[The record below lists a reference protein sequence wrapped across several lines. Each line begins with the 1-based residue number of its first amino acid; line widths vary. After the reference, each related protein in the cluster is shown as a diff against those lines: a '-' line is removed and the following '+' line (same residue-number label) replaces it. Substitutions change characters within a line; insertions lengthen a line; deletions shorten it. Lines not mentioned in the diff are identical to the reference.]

1 MKLKIFSLILVV
13 TSLISFSACSLNKDN
28 IFINGQVEETIEVN
42 TTFIDKGVSYP
53 NNLTL
58 ITDGEINTSI
68 LGRQEITY
76 KIYSS
81 DGELVKELHRFVTV
95 IDTIAPTFVA
105 ITNKT
110 YYVGFNYAISDF
122 VSEYRDNYNNN
133 SSITT
138 SSNNFI
144 FTTAGQHNVNITFTD
159 SSNNSTIY
167 ATRDLATIYSRM
179 NRFNPDEICYVVD
192 NRQGMYFKQVFRS
205 SYKSGLVK
213 DSTEL
218 NFYGFGTMN
227 GSDGKPFKT
236 RDGGVME
243 LRQLI
248 SMVEDVTYTK
258 LKETIVGEERRT
270 LAGKLAIAVLKYA
283 DLLPLRNTD
292 YIFDVEKFASL
303 EGKTGPYILYTAVRI
318 NSIFSKL
325 DEVKENYT
333 IKGIYSDEELN
344 IYIKIIELTKTID
357 AAFNEKTLSYI
368 CDYLF
373 NLANLY
379 NKFYSEHNILNEE
392 DENKKE
398 TYLALSKLTYSVI
411 EKLLNVLA
419 IDMID
424 KM

>member
-1 MKLKIFSLILVV
+1 MDVAKEDDKIEIPPLIV
-13 TSLISFSACSLNKDN
+13 IKKD
-28 IFINGQVEETIEVN
+28 G
-42 TTFIDKGVSYP
+42 
-53 NNLTL
+53 
-58 ITDGEINTSI
+58 
-68 LGRQEITY
+68 
-76 KIYSS
+76 
-81 DGELVKELHRFVTV
+81 
-95 IDTIAPTFVA
+95 
-105 ITNKT
+105 
-110 YYVGFNYAISDF
+110 
-122 VSEYRDNYNNN
+122 
-133 SSITT
+133 
-138 SSNNFI
+138 
-144 FTTAGQHNVNITFTD
+144 
-159 SSNNSTIY
+159 STIY

-179 NRFNPDEICYVVD
+179 ERFNPDEICYVVD

-213 DSTEL
+213 EDTEL

-248 SMVEDVTYTK
+248 SMVSDVTYTK
-258 LKETIVGEERRT
+258 LKETIVGEERKE
-270 LAGKLAIAVLKYA
+270 LADKLAIAVLKYA
-283 DLLPLRNTD
+283 DLSPLRNTD
-292 YIFDVEKFASL
+292 YIFDVDKFSSL

-318 NSIFSKL
+318 NSIFAKL
-325 DEVKENYT
+325 AEKKDNYD
-333 IKGIYSDEELN
+333 IKNIYSEEELN
-344 IYIKIIELTKTID
+344 IYLKLIELTKTID
-357 AAFNEKTLSYI
+357 NAFNEKSLSGI

-379 NKFYSEHNILNEE
+379 NKFYSEHNILNEQDE
-392 DENKKE
+392 DKKE